1 MKVVTIEQTEG
12 TDREVKFTGGTSFRP
27 VLAKDGLGFSV
38 HKTVVKKGS
47 WHWHYKNHLESCYC
61 IEGYGVL
68 LNLENGK
75 RYEIKPDTVYMLDKH
90 DDHEFIAFE
99 GVVLISVFNPPIVG
113 DESHDENGNYELK
126 TKEYE
131 RV

>member
-1 MKVVTIEQTEG
+1 MKVVTIEQTVG
-12 TDREVKFTGGTSFRP
+12 TDREVEFTGGTSFRP

-38 HKTVVKKGS
+38 HKTVVKKGR
-47 WHWHYKNHLESCYC
+47 WHWHYKSHLESCYC
-61 IEGYGVL
+61 IEGYGIL

-75 RYEIKPDTVYMLDKH
+75 EYEIKPDTIYMLDKH

-99 GVVLISVFNPPIVG
+99 ETVLISVFNPPIVG